1 LPRLRVAGFQPPGER
16 LAVSHT
22 MTNPQA
28 DGMIES
34 GQPLKDLV
42 PIFPTKIA
50 AYEYF
55 ARSMTR
61 RFALPDSHCVMCG
74 QDSDAP
80 PVKFTWRANVHTTKT
95 LLLSFLFTALALF
108 AAHLYSR
115 WVVIEFA
122 TFHRLCP
129 DCQRRYRSRRIVV
142 GITHKVLFALLML
155 LLFLTVP
162 LIIFLVAM
170 PFIAPE
176 GARSFLAM
184 SVVGVGLLAVVMWA
198 FEGCRR
204 SMIPHSLRKIGRFPF
219 VLYGLQKT
227 A

>member
-1 LPRLRVAGFQPPGER
+1 
-16 LAVSHT
+16 
-22 MTNPQA
+22 MTNLQA
-28 DGMIES
+28 DSMIES
-34 GQPLKDLV
+34 GRPWNEVAPL
-42 PIFPTKIA
+42 FPTKIA

-61 RFALPDSHCVMCG
+61 RFASPDSHCAMCG
-74 QDSDAP
+74 RDSDAP
-80 PVKFTWRANVHTTKT
+80 PVRFTWRANVHTTKT
-95 LLLSFLFTALALF
+95 VLLSFLFTAIALF

-115 WVVIEFA
+115 WVVVEFA

-129 DCQRRYRSRRIVV
+129 DCQRRHRFRSIVI

-162 LIIFLVAM
+162 LIIFFVAM

-176 GARSFLAM
+176 GTWRFLAL
-184 SVVGVGLLAVVMWA
+184 SVIGVGLLALVMWA
-198 FEGCRR
+198 FEACRR
-204 SMIPHSLRKIGRFPF
+204 SLIPHSLRQIGRFPF
-219 VLYGLQKT
+219 VLYDLHKT

>member
-1 LPRLRVAGFQPPGER
+1 
-16 LAVSHT
+16 

-28 DGMIES
+28 DSMIES
-34 GQPLKDLV
+34 GQPLKEVV

-74 QDSDAP
+74 RDSDAP
-80 PVKFTWRANVHTTKT
+80 PVRFTWRANVHTTKT
-95 LLLSFLFTALALF
+95 VLLSFLFTALALF

-129 DCQRRYRSRRIVV
+129 DCQRRHRSRSIVI
-142 GITHKVLFALLML
+142 GITHKVLFALLVL

-162 LIIFLVAM
+162 LIIFFVAM

-176 GARSFLAM
+176 GTWPFLAL
-184 SVVGVGLLAVVMWA
+184 SVVGIGLLALVMWA
-198 FEGCRR
+198 FEACRR
-204 SMIPHSLRKIGRFPF
+204 SLIPHSLRQIGRFPF
-219 VLYGLQKT
+219 FLYDLHKT